1 MRPDHWIQLTDLAAE
16 QHGLVTGAQIAA
28 TGAGRRTVT
37 RAVAA
42 GFLRR
47 VRPSVFVV
55 AGAPPSV
62 WQPLMAASLAA
73 GTGAVASHRAAG
85 GLHGLAGILPGAVEL
100 TVPGPALRLA
110 GARCHTTEFL
120 DHTDVVRVGG
130 FEATSAVRTIIDLA
144 GSVHPALLSTMV
156 GEASRR
162 RLCSDAALGRRLA
175 EIGGR
180 GRPGTAALRAVL
192 AAREGGDSGLEDRWL
207 RELAGR
213 GLRPPAL
220 QHQVVVGPRVLV
232 LDFAWPAERVGV
244 EVDGWVVH
252 RERAV
257 WDRDHDKVNA
267 YAEAGWTVLFVTS
280 RTPPA
285 DVARQLR
292 QFISRSRA
300 TTWRAVAR

>member
-1 MRPDHWIQLTDLAAE
+1 MRPDHWIQLTVLAAA
-16 QHGLVTGAQIAA
+16 QHGLLTAAQIAA
-28 TGAGRRTVT
+28 TGASRRTVT

-42 GFLRR
+42 GLLRR

-55 AGAPPSV
+55 AGTPPSV
-62 WQPLMAASLAA
+62 WQPLMAAYLAA
-73 GTGAVASHRAAG
+73 GTGAVASHRSAG
-85 GLHGLAGILPGAVEL
+85 GLLGLPGILAGAVEL
-100 TVPGPALRLA
+100 TVTGPARRLA
-110 GARCHTTEFL
+110 GARCHTTELL

-144 GSVHPALLSTMV
+144 GSVHPTLLATMV
-156 GEASRR
+156 AEASRR

-175 EIGGR
+175 ELGGS
-180 GRPGTAALRAVL
+180 GRAGTVALRAVL

-207 RELAGR
+207 RELVDR

-220 QHQVVVGPRVLV
+220 QHQVVLGRRVLV

-244 EVDGWVVH
+244 EVDGWAVH

-257 WDRDHDKVNA
+257 WDRDHEKVNA

-280 RTPPA
+280 RTPPT

-300 TTWRAVAR
+300 TTWRAIAK

>member
-1 MRPDHWIQLTDLAAE
+1 MRPDHWIEITVLAAA

-37 RAVAA
+37 RAVTA
-42 GFLRR
+42 GRLRR

-55 AGAPPSV
+55 AGTPPSV
-62 WQPLMAASLAA
+62 WRPLMAACLAA
-73 GTGAVASHRAAG
+73 GTRAVASHRSAG
-85 GLHGLAGILPGAVEL
+85 GLLGLPGILPGAVEL
-100 TVPGPALRLA
+100 TVSGPALRLS
-110 GARCHTTEFL
+110 GARCHTTALL
-120 DHTDVVRVGG
+120 DPADVVGVAG
-130 FEATSAVRTIIDLA
+130 FQATSAVRTIIDLA
-144 GSVHPALLSTMV
+144 GSVHPTLLSTMV
-156 GEASRR
+156 AEATRR

-175 EIGGR
+175 ELGGS
-180 GRPGTAALRAVL
+180 GRAGTVALRAVL

-207 RELAGR
+207 RQLADG

-220 QHQVVVGPRVLV
+220 QHQVVAGRRVLV
-232 LDFAWPAERVGV
+232 VDFAWPEERVGV
-244 EVDGWVVH
+244 EVDGWAVH

-257 WDRDHDKVNA
+257 WDRDHDKANA

-285 DVARQLR
+285 DVIRQLR

-300 TTWRAVAR
+300 TTWRATAG